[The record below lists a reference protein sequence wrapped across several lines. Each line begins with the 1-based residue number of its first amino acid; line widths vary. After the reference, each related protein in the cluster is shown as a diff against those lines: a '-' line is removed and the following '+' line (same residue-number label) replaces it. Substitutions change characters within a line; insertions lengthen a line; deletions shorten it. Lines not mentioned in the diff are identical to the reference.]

1 MPCKLTIFGY
11 DAVQVRESPASCF
24 CHRHALD
31 CIDKKAILPLNGKKQ
46 SPARMP
52 APTSYPGGCMY
63 QQTNDLAGGHVFASA
78 QEMMDWLEKAMADN
92 IRNNKDQYRF
102 EADPYAYVVNYAAAA
117 GLELD
122 DAQLGDMQR
131 RVAQWAEQHFAEN
144 MTEE

>member
-1 MPCKLTIFGY
+1 MMQCKC
-11 DAVQVRESPASCF
+11 AKVQ
-24 CHRHALD
+24 RHVSAIGHTRRS
-31 CIDKKAILPLNGKKQ
+31 IDKKAILPLNGKKQ
-46 SPARMP
+46 SPARM
-52 APTSYPGGCMY
+52 AALTSYPGGCMY

-78 QEMMDWLEKAMADN
+78 QEMMDWLERAMTDN

-131 RVAQWAEQHFAEN
+131 RVAQWAEQHFAGN

>member
-1 MPCKLTIFGY
+1 MMQCKC
-11 DAVQVRESPASCF
+11 AKVQRHVSASG
-24 CHRHALD
+24 HALMR
-31 CIDKKAILPLNGKKQ
+31 IDKKAILPLNGKKQ

-52 APTSYPGGCMY
+52 ALTRYLGGYMY
-63 QQTNDLAGGHVFASA
+63 QQTNELAGGHVFASA
-78 QEMMDWLEKAMADN
+78 QEMMDWLEKAMTDN

-131 RVAQWAEQHFAEN
+131 RVAQWAEQHFAGN

>member
-1 MPCKLTIFGY
+1 MQCKCAKVQRHVFAIGY
-11 DAVQVRESPASCF
+11 
-24 CHRHALD
+24 ALRR
-31 CIDKKAILPLNGKKQ
+31 IDKKAILPLNGKKQ
-46 SPARMP
+46 SPALMT
-52 APTSYPGGCMY
+52 ALTSYLGGYMY
-63 QQTNDLAGGHVFASA
+63 QQTTDLAGGHVFATA
-78 QEMMDWLEKAMADN
+78 QEMMSWLEKAMTDN

-117 GLELD
+117 GLKLD

>member
-1 MPCKLTIFGY
+1 MLMMQCKCAKVQRHVS
-11 DAVQVRESPASCF
+11 AVG
-24 CHRHALD
+24 HALN

-46 SPARMP
+46 SSARMA

-78 QEMMDWLEKAMADN
+78 QEMMDWLEKAMTDN
-92 IRNNKDQYRF
+92 IQNNKDQYRF

-131 RVAQWAEQHFAEN
+131 RVAQWAEQHFAGN

>member
-1 MPCKLTIFGY
+1 MMQCKCAKVQRHVS
-11 DAVQVRESPASCF
+11 AVW
-24 CHRHALD
+24 HALTR
-31 CIDKKAILPLNGKKQ
+31 IDKNAILPLNEKKQ
-46 SPARMP
+46 SPARMA
-52 APTSYPGGCMY
+52 APTSYPGGRMY

-78 QEMMDWLEKAMADN
+78 QEMMDWLEKAMTDN
-92 IRNNKDQYRF
+92 ILNNKDQYRF

-131 RVAQWAEQHFAEN
+131 RVAQWAEQYFAEN